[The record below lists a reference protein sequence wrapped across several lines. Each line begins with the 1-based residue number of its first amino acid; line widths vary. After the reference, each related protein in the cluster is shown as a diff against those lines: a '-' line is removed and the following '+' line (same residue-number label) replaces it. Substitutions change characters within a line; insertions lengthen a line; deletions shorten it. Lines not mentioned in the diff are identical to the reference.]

1 MTLTTFLIINNVC
14 SNSTIVAKYCDFV
27 KFASSKKEKWI
38 QMKLSKISTSED
50 EFDFELLRSEIDCI
64 L

>member
-1 MTLTTFLIINNVC
+1 MALTTFLIINNVC
-14 SNSTIVAKYCDFV
+14 SNSWQRYCDFV

-38 QMKLSKISTSED
+38 QMKLSKISASED
-50 EFDFELLRSEIDCI
+50 EFDFELLRNEIDCI

>member
-1 MTLTTFLIINNVC
+1 MFVQIRR
-14 SNSTIVAKYCDFV
+14 SWQRYCDFV

-38 QMKLSKISTSED
+38 QMKLSKISASED